1 MTGRS
6 GCGEDTAVSS
16 GEPTSSRRGRTAV
29 GNRPGS
35 AYVRDMYLTNSF
47 ADTPTS
53 RRART
58 ARSRAAG
65 RRAWLWLALLVGGLA
80 GPARAQ
86 TLYQLVEGS
95 LWTPAEL
102 IPSLPVRGSFRL
114 MPQPGPLDWEQ
125 FAVERVHLEAV
136 APGDPPRVWRG
147 SGFYRRGGRGPFFGH
162 EMWLELDDGHGP
174 VRFESGLQPVGDE
187 LDLTLTTPDPA
198 GPSLRL
204 VAVPELSRWAYRLLA
219 DSRFVN
225 DCLVCGRP
233 VIPVPLTGGFDL
245 VHSGGNPL
253 FERYHVFH
261 LRLTDG
267 AEPPGL
273 EITGEGTLELGG
285 EVAVQQKWNLTL
297 RVRTGDAVRLA
308 SFRNSDP
315 APGRE
320 WPLLGAEFEEQG
332 GDEFSRFFVSLRA
345 APFREL
351 WFTTRH
357 GMTPGAGSWPEARLT
372 GADLLSDTG
381 RLVVPWARLLKA
393 AGLGPEVGVD
403 GLDVVPGSGGQVAFS
418 IGQAAESPALGHVSE
433 GDLLSSTGRM
443 LLRNADLVDRL
454 GFMPPV
460 PELGL
465 DAVFWHESGE
475 IWFSVRKAAWS
486 ETLSHMVS
494 RGDLLSNAGRV
505 VRSNAGLLRNFAP
518 ENPEHDYGLD
528 AFFVWP
534 SGEIWFSVEEGFMD
548 ARLGAITDGDLLSDR
563 GYLVACNLDLV
574 RPFQPLEDLANFG
587 LEGLWVVSDAVP
599 PAGPPKLQL
608 PVIIP
613 GGLELRWQGPS
624 RVFQVESAPRLDDPF
639 APLSEILAADQWTA
653 PAAGPAGP
661 AGFYRLRAW

>member
-1 MTGRS
+1 MNLATG
-6 GCGEDTAVSS
+6 
-16 GEPTSSRRGRTAV
+16 
-29 GNRPGS
+29 
-35 AYVRDMYLTNSF
+35 F
-47 ADTPTS
+47 ADTS
-53 RRART
+53 ISHRARS
-58 ARSRAAG
+58 ARPRAAG
-65 RRAWLWLALLVGGLA
+65 RRCWLVLALLGWGLA

-95 LWTPAEL
+95 LWTPAGRG
-102 IPSLPVRGSFRL
+102 PSLPVRGSFRL
-114 MPQPGPLDWEQ
+114 MPQPGPMDWEN
-125 FAVERVHLEAV
+125 FAVERVHLETV
-136 APGDPPRVWRG
+136 APGGTPRIWRG

-162 EMWLELDDGHGP
+162 EMWLELNDGQGP
-174 VRFESGLQPVGDE
+174 VRYESGLQPAGLD
-187 LDLTLTTPDPA
+187 LDLTLTTPAPN

-225 DCLVCGRP
+225 ACIVCAQR
-233 VIPVPLTGGFDL
+233 VFPVPLTGGFDL

-297 RVRTGDAVRLA
+297 RLRTGDAVRIATFL
-308 SFRNSDP
+308 NSDP

-320 WPLLGAEFEEQG
+320 WPLLGAELEEQG

-351 WFTTRH
+351 WFTTRS
-357 GMTPGAGSWPEARLT
+357 GMTPGVGTWPEARLT
-372 GADLLSDTG
+372 GADILSDTG

-403 GLDVVPGSGGQVAFS
+403 GFDVIPGSGGRVAFS
-418 IGQAAESPALGHVSE
+418 IGQSAESPVLGRVSE
-433 GDLLSSTGRM
+433 GDLLSSTGRV
-443 LLRNADLVDRL
+443 LLRNADLVGRL
-454 GFMPPV
+454 GFMPPA

-475 IWFSVRKAAWS
+475 IWFSVREAAWS
-486 ETLSHMVS
+486 ETLSHTVG

-505 VRSNAGLLRNFAP
+505 VRSNAGLLMNFAP

-528 AFFVWP
+528 AFYVWP

-548 ARLGAITDGDLLSDR
+548 ARLGPLTDGDLLSDR
-563 GYLVACNLDLV
+563 GYVVARNLDLV
-574 RPFQPLEDLANFG
+574 RPLQPLEDLANFG
-587 LEGLWVVSDAVP
+587 LAGLWVVSDAVP

-608 PVIIP
+608 PVKIP
-613 GGLELRWQGPS
+613 GGLELRWQGGG
-624 RVFQVESAPRLDDPF
+624 RVFQVEGALRLDDPF
-639 APLSEILAADQWTA
+639 APLSEILAADQWA
-653 PAAGPAGP
+653 VPAAGPAGP
-661 AGFYRLRAW
+661 EGFYRLRAW